1 MGGITVL
8 QRIIFINVKLMRPEL
23 KPFLFIGCAFI
34 GLFSCHSGSLNSS
47 SETRSDNSVRIVGAM
62 RNVMHKG
69 EVSGVIDLDT
79 ISNKTHL
86 YGLGPLEGLVGEIL
100 IIDGKGYKSIVETD
114 TTMQVTETF
123 EMKAPFFVYANVD
136 TWTETNLP
144 DSVTTLVDL
153 DRYLDLATG
162 DLPRPF
168 CFRLTA
174 TVERS
179 TIHIVNL
186 PPGTKVS
193 SPEEAHLGQVN
204 YEIVNEDVELAGFFS
219 KRHKGVFTHHDTN
232 IHVHLITAD
241 KEMMG
246 HLDKLKLQSGTA
258 RLFLPAR

>member
-1 MGGITVL
+1 MDTLRRHYGYNTILFLLLIVL
-8 QRIIFINVKLMRPEL
+8 VSCQRASNTTATKI
-23 KPFLFIGCAFI
+23 
-34 GLFSCHSGSLNSS
+34 
-47 SETRSDNSVRIVGAM
+47 RSVNSVKIAGAM

-79 ISNKTHL
+79 IKNKTHL
-86 YGLGPLEGLVGEIL
+86 YGLGPLEGLAGEIL
-100 IIDGKGYKSIVETD
+100 VIDGKGYKSTVD
-114 TTMQVTETF
+114 SAATMQVTETF

-136 TWTETNLP
+136 TWSEANLP
-144 DSVTTLVDL
+144 DSVSTLADL
-153 DRYLDLATG
+153 DRYLDLAAK
-162 DLPRPF
+162 DLPGQF

-174 TVERS
+174 TIERS

-186 PPGTKVS
+186 PLGSKVS

-204 YEIVNEDVELAGFFS
+204 YELVNADVELVGFFS
-219 KRHKGVFTHHDTN
+219 KKHKGVLTHHDTN
-232 IHVHLITAD
+232 IHVHLITTD